1 MLNGAEVPGVEDSS
15 RLYGVEWGGG
25 GAGGQ
30 IAALDA

>member
-15 RLYGVEWGGG
+15 RLCGVEGGG